1 VNHGRLK
8 SLEEIFIFSSGVDIG
23 KILVWD
29 VKESLSSSGISSLIK
44 ECHELMKIHDK
55 VLFDTIRPVILAK
68 KLLDIFGLHLLK
80 QVGKWVST
88 DESKLDTFLKV

>member
-1 VNHGRLK
+1 MNHGRLK
-8 SLEEIFIFSSGVDIG
+8 SLKKIFIFSGGVDIG
-23 KILVWD
+23 KVFVWN

-55 VLFDTIRPVILAK
+55 VLLDTIRPVIITK
-68 KLLDIFGLHLLK
+68 ELLDIFGLHLLK